1 MQKYRQKGYQ
11 DEDRQRREILEKR
24 DKPPG
29 APRTP
34 MSHERPRS
42 PVMPARRGLS
52 RCAGCGQV
60 LSLDVDTQGQCPK
73 CHFELHSCKQCVNF
87 DTGARFECVQPI
99 TVRVAKK
106 DQRNE
111 CTFYQMRVTVEKE
124 TSSAG
129 AAMVRPGAALA
140 GPAGPVRQGSSA
152 RQAFNDLFKKE

>member
-1 MQKYRQKGYQ
+1 MDRKYRTRGYQ
-11 DEDRQRREILEKR
+11 DEDRPRPETLEKR

-60 LSLDVDTQGQCPK
+60 LSLDVDVQGQCPK

-99 TVRVAKK
+99 TVRVSKK

-129 AAMVRPGAALA
+129 GAMVKPGVAL
-140 GPAGPVRQGSSA
+140 AGPVRQGTSA
-152 RQAFNDLFKKE
+152 RQAFDDLFKKE

>member
-1 MQKYRQKGYQ
+1 MDRKYRTRGYQ
-11 DEDRQRREILEKR
+11 DEERQRRETLEKR

-52 RCAGCGQV
+52 RCSGCGQV
-60 LSLDVDTQGQCPK
+60 LSLDVDVQGQCPK

-99 TVRVAKK
+99 VVRVAKK

-129 AAMVRPGAALA
+129 ASMSKPSTPL
-140 GPAGPVRQGSSA
+140 AGPVRQGSTA
-152 RQAFNDLFKKE
+152 RQAFDDLFKK